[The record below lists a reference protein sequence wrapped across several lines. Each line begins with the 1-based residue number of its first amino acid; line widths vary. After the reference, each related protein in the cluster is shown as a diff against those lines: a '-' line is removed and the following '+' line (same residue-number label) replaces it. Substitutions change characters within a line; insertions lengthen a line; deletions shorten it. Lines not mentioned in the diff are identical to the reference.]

1 MRIDNPIGLQ
11 SALTGSFTGSFIGD
25 GSGLTGLA
33 AGIFAK
39 TGSFQNTTNNL
50 EITGSIIVTSSGS
63 FGRVNASVLSGS
75 FVGDGSNLTGLGG
88 GGIFAVTGSSYNTTN
103 NLEISGSLKTTGN
116 VTVGGTLTEVSTRE
130 LKDSIIL
137 LSDQLSNVERLEPVS
152 FVWKGT
158 QEEDIGFIAEDV
170 EEIYPVLVTK
180 SEDGKVEGLH
190 YTKLTSILVKAVQEL
205 SDRVKALENQVKS

>member
-1 MRIDNPIGLQ
+1 MRIDNPIGPQ
-11 SALTGSFTGSFIGD
+11 AALTGSFSGSFVGD

-33 AGIFAK
+33 AGIFAL
-39 TGSFQNTTNNL
+39 TGSSQNTTNNL
-50 EITGSIIVTSSGS
+50 GITGSVTATS
-63 FGRVNASVLSGS
+63 FI
-75 FVGDGSNLTGLGG
+75 GDGSGLTGLGG

-137 LSDQLSNVERLEPVS
+137 LSDQLPNVERLEPVS

-180 SEDGKVEGLH
+180 SVDGKVEGLH

-205 SDRVKALENQVKS
+205 SDRVKALEDKIKD

>member
-1 MRIDNPIGLQ
+1 MRIDNPIGPQ
-11 SALTGSFTGSFIGD
+11 ASLTGSF
-25 GSGLTGLA
+25 
-33 AGIFAK
+33 
-39 TGSFQNTTNNL
+39 
-50 EITGSIIVTSSGS
+50 
-63 FGRVNASVLSGS
+63 SGS
-75 FVGDGSNLTGLGG
+75 FVGDGSGLIGAGG
-88 GGIFAVTGSSYNTTN
+88 GAGIFAATGSSYNTTN

-137 LSDQLSNVERLEPVS
+137 LSDQLPNVERLEPVS

-180 SEDGKVEGLH
+180 SVDGKVEGLH

-205 SDRVKALENQVKS
+205 SDRVKALEDKIKD